1 VDVRAVGLAVVAMG
15 GGRLRETDPVDHAV
29 GLTEVAAP
37 GERVG
42 PGERPLALVH
52 AASVESAE
60 RAAQALRD
68 AYKLGEHSEVDHPIV
83 LEVLR

>member
-1 VDVRAVGLAVVAMG
+1 
-15 GGRLRETDPVDHAV
+15 
-29 GLTEVAAP
+29 
-37 GERVG
+37 
-42 PGERPLALVH
+42 VH

-68 AYKLGEHSEVDHPIV
+68 AYTLGEHSEVDHPIV